1 MHSRF
6 MTAPENLVYLADTEN
21 RPTPEDMPEGTYK
34 YVFDGESRGVIFA
47 RIQPSVPDH
56 PVLQRVLSPLRLF
69 DPRLDDAGRFG
80 LRWQES
86 EEEMAVQ
93 VEEWEEKFKKEGEPF
108 DSAAYL
114 EQLRTNFGQTQIRL
128 DSKYGSTK
136 LEYPP
141 NSTTRSNFTERLQQ
155 LFPEAQIIF
164 E

>member
-1 MHSRF
+1 MI
-6 MTAPENLVYLADTEN
+6 APETLIYTADTEN
-21 RPTPEDMPEGTYK
+21 RPTPEGTPEGTYK

-56 PVLQRVLSPLRLF
+56 PVLQRVLSPARRF
-69 DPRLDDAGRFG
+69 DPLLDDAGRFG

-86 EEEMAVQ
+86 EEDMADQ
-93 VEEWEEKFKKEGEPF
+93 VKMWKDDYEKRKEPF

-128 DSKYGSTK
+128 DSKYGSMNLK
-136 LEYPP
+136 YSP
-141 NSTTRSNFTERLQQ
+141 NSTTRKNFTERLQQ